1 MNCCDQS
8 MTSGKSCNQGRECP
22 VRQQQPAPAR
32 VATARPLSRPLYRR
46 CDVMG
51 VCQSPDAACE
61 VDCLLLLKPGPQAYD
76 VIQRQIDD
84 QASDQAGDQGMDPVM
99 WLLLVLIVL
108 LTVAIAAGLFGFAW
122 EQRMGL
128 LEAWVTMVDVFWAL
142 MARWS

>member
-51 VCQSPDAACE
+51 VCQSPDAACQ
-61 VDCLLLLKPGPQAYD
+61 VDCLLLLKPGPQAGD
-76 VIQRQIDD
+76 QADD
-84 QASDQAGDQGMDPVM
+84 QSMDPVM

-108 LTVAIAAGLFGFAW
+108 LTVAIVAGLFGFAW

-128 LEAWVTMVDVFWAL
+128 LEAWVTMMDVFWAL